1 MLFKVR
7 KSRTQ
12 FQELTSKVSCLIQ
25 PFPIPP
31 FSEPE
36 TKALDNLISAS
47 IALVLGEMA
56 GNSDRGR
63 VRNSQSGVGGSD
75 IFSAGTE
82 EGSGGRTEDPGG
94 GMGRAIPRP
103 STVNIGQCECLRNY
117 QSPIPSDNEDI
128 LRSTVNCQ
136 FTLSE
141 QHCSSNIVTQPTSDD
156 RDDRARFA

>member
-1 MLFKVR
+1 M
-7 KSRTQ
+7 TT
-12 FQELTSKVSCLIQ
+12 EVSYLIQ

-36 TKALDNLISAS
+36 TQALDNLISAP

-75 IFSAGTE
+75 IFFCRDR
-82 EGSGGRTEDPGG
+82 GRFGRVDSGG

-103 STVNIGQCECLRNY
+103 STVNIAQCECLLNY
-117 QSPIPSDNEDI
+117 HSPIPSDNEDI

-141 QHCSSNIVTQPTSDD
+141 QHCSSNIVTQPTSD
-156 RDDRARFA
+156 RARFA